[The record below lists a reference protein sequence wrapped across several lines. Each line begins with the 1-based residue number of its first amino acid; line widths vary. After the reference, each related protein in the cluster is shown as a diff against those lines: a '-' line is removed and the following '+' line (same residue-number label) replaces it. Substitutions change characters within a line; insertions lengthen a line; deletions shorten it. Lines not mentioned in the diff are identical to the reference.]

1 MRCKAI
7 QKSLASHLTDVSE
20 VGNYMSAIPSRSLA
34 SSVSIPSRYW
44 WKAHETLPITC
55 TYFRPFRESKE
66 YWWERLLSTWR
77 KSWEHTL
84 SACPLHRTT
93 EIQLVNVF
101 CKALNNT
108 ETSGRGN
115 RLLQFAQSIS
125 HYLFNSHSHVI
136 FLNCFH
142 SIESMKA
149 PWPRYLSL
157 TLAKSSC
164 LEISRAAW
172 ANQMQY
178 CQNHIQLL
186 L

>member
-1 MRCKAI
+1 MRYHQEVSPQAFP
-7 QKSLASHLTDVSE
+7 SLVGTDE
-20 VGNYMSAIPSRSLA
+20 KLMKHCLLLA
-34 SSVSIPSRYW
+34 
-44 WKAHETLPITC
+44 HTLGPL
-55 TYFRPFRESKE
+55 ESKE

-84 SACPLHRTT
+84 SACPLRRTT